1 MSEVVVDAA
10 LGKKLSQAEG
20 MVPICDPSGKVLGVF
35 QPFYQAKDSEK
46 AKRLSPFSD
55 EEIEQLCQQRT
66 GRPLPEIW
74 EEKETQLFFGD
85 ADDRSAST

>member
-10 LGKKLSQAEG
+10 LGEKLAQAEG

-35 QPFYQAKDSEK
+35 QPFYQPKDSEE

-55 EEIEQLCQQRT
+55 EEIEKLCQQRT

-74 EEKETQLFFGD
+74 KDLERE
-85 ADDRSAST
+85 ADQ